1 MEPKLGWAFL
11 CFLYAALQEYKG
23 SKLQEVRM
31 PATEAVPRPVIDQQQ
46 VRGSSG
52 DINRRS
58 EELWHLEYPHN
69 KALAALFY
77 TSLLRAA
84 WEIAVHSGGSLSHF
98 CRASNHRALP
108 EKSPENGHVG
118 GL

>member
-1 MEPKLGWAFL
+1 
-11 CFLYAALQEYKG
+11 
-23 SKLQEVRM
+23 M
-31 PATEAVPRPVIDQQQ
+31 PATEAVPRPVVDQQE

-84 WEIAVHSGGSLSHF
+84 WETAVHCGGSLFHV
-98 CRASNHRALP
+98 RRTSNHRALP
-108 EKSPENGHVG
+108 ERTP
-118 GL
+118 